1 MLPLLQKVFHGP
13 LQCLEPAC
21 LATHRHLPVHFT
33 EGAWTAYRFVYV
45 FFFHLLLD
53 INALKAGSMSVPPPV
68 LGKALLSEEGAP
80 GWSVNTR

>member
-45 FFFHLLLD
+45 FFFSLATGH
-53 INALKAGSMSVPPPV
+53 KCV
-68 LGKALLSEEGAP
+68 EGRLYECATSRSRQ
-80 GWSVNTR
+80 GFAE